1 MPTLHRGEKFYLLAF
16 RPNNREYILQDHQN
30 PGHISD
36 PFNIAVVLGANLKL
50 FLFLYICSLSES
62 PTLSESVLKYFP
74 TCICKILGLISHLFW
89 DAFGLFTIYRQVWVS
104 PLIFFS
110 LFLCMDLC
118 RHYWLPL
125 PTFLTETLWPS
136 LLSVCY

>member
-1 MPTLHRGEKFYLLAF
+1 M
-16 RPNNREYILQDHQN
+16 NVLQDHQN

-36 PFNIAVVLGANLKL
+36 IFNVGVVLGTNLKL

-62 PTLSESVLKYFP
+62 PTLSESVLKCFP

-89 DAFGLFTIYRQVWVS
+89 AAFVSFTIYRQVWIS

-110 LFLCMDLC
+110 FFCVWIYVDIIDFVYQ
-118 RHYWLPL
+118 H
-125 PTFLTETLWPS
+125 S
-136 LLSVCY
+136 